1 MPTVNMHAMHT
12 CTSKCVY
19 EVGGVTVHDWL
30 KKELHRITV
39 IHSVMSEKQ
48 HGTSKELSTGSV

>member
-1 MPTVNMHAMHT
+1 MHAMHT